1 MSYYLTIDQGNSSA
15 KIALFSN
22 FDIVESRRVDALTM
36 QEIDSLIDRREL
48 TAAIYSSV
56 AADGDDIVDALATR
70 CKRVYR
76 MSSDLLLTVEIGYD
90 NPSSLGADRI
100 AACAGAAALFPFNEL
115 LVVDAGTAVTYDY
128 VNAQTSF
135 VGGNIAP
142 GLRMRLDALSSHTSR
157 LPHVDVVGP
166 EPEWGTDTDT
176 AMRLGAIQGVVGEIE
191 HYAAKISSSNKK
203 IILTGGD
210 AEIISRHLPIAH
222 EVVPNLVDIGLNS
235 ILLFN
240 EY

>member
-90 NPSSLGADRI
+90 NPSSRS
-100 AACAGAAALFPFNEL
+100 
-115 LVVDAGTAVTYDY
+115 
-128 VNAQTSF
+128 TSF
-135 VGGNIAP
+135 SWW
-142 GLRMRLDALSSHTSR
+142 MRGRLSPTTMSTPRRASS
-157 LPHVDVVGP
+157 
-166 EPEWGTDTDT
+166 
-176 AMRLGAIQGVVGEIE
+176 
-191 HYAAKISSSNKK
+191 AA
-203 IILTGGD
+203 T
-210 AEIISRHLPIAH
+210 
-222 EVVPNLVDIGLNS
+222 
-235 ILLFN
+235 
-240 EY
+240 